1 MKGRSLF
8 VDLER
13 KRRRKSKRRS
23 NKRSIK
29 KRVTRKSRRNVSNKK
44 KKKLKGGAAYDNVV
58 INGSIRQTNPIF
70 STEIKSTYIMLEN
83 LPTNPPD
90 NPNRLYKESDQ
101 NGNFNLK
108 ITPGSDED
116 THSQR
121 VG

>member
-44 KKKLKGGAAYDNVV
+44 KKKLKGGAEYDHVV
-58 INGSIRQTNPIF
+58 IKGSIRQTDPIF
-70 STEIKSTYIMLEN
+70 STEIKSMDIILEN

-90 NPNRLYKESDQ
+90 NPNQLYKESDQ
-101 NGNFNLK
+101 NGNFN
-108 ITPGSDED
+108 
-116 THSQR
+116 
-121 VG
+121 

>member
-44 KKKLKGGAAYDNVV
+44 KKKLKGGAAYGDVV
-58 INGSIRQTNPIF
+58 INGSIRQTDPVS
-70 STEIKSTYIMLEN
+70 STKIHSINIILEN
-83 LPTNPPD
+83 LPTNPLKI
-90 NPNRLYKESDQ
+90 PNYLYKESDE

-121 VG
+121 VH